1 MNQFSSALKAEGR
14 LGCRRLTRKYT
25 RAVSYLLFE
34 AVQLHRNIRSEL
46 TINIT
51 KKYSIVWKSSGR
63 FLSSRYAE
71 SQPGSESSAFAQVDT
86 YQQFLR
92 YGQPREESE
101 LKVTQL
107 SSSSIT
113 MNWKVAI

>member
-14 LGCRRLTRKYT
+14 LDCRRPTRKYT

-51 KKYSIVWKSSGR
+51 KNIQSFENHLVTYCPVDTRSLSLGQNHQ
-63 FLSSRYAE
+63 LSSR
-71 SQPGSESSAFAQVDT
+71 
-86 YQQFLR
+86 
-92 YGQPREESE
+92 
-101 LKVTQL
+101 
-107 SSSSIT
+107 
-113 MNWKVAI
+113 